1 MLFKIQIFRGFDKN
15 QSYGLF
21 SIYIKHARPEIPN
34 RYVRFTQSL
43 RLEYITDFWP
53 ANIWVYCRDSPRQ
66 ADNISFPARCPPP
79 KKSTSLHRDETPKNH
94 TRLWVQ
100 AGKVDYRMS
109 KPLLWRFREPTFSR
123 TCSTVKIAQTRIVEP
138 IHPLLNKKT
147 LAQLWAEI
155 ISSIERSGLHLTV
168 LNEMGGG
175 RD

>member
-1 MLFKIQIFRGFDKN
+1 MLDLAAEHHWWVFLLSQEQQITSHF
-15 QSYGLF
+15 Q
-21 SIYIKHARPEIPN
+21 HAVP
-34 RYVRFTQSL
+34 Y
-43 RLEYITDFWP
+43 
-53 ANIWVYCRDSPRQ
+53 
-66 ADNISFPARCPPP
+66 P
-79 KKSTSLHRDETPKNH
+79 KKPTSLHRDETPKNH

-155 ISSIERSGLHLTV
+155 ILSTERSRLRLHLLV

-175 RD
+175 RG